1 MTDAFG
7 LSDIALW
14 SIIIGFVAP
23 LVVAFV
29 ARPALDPWAKIAI
42 QVAFCL
48 VVGVITA
55 YLYGQFDGRGIVS
68 AVLLIFAVSILAYK
82 GFWKPTGVADSIESG
97 ILAGD
102 VDTAVATSDSPAAS
116 DLPAADDVDPQDI
129 VDVDTVDQK

>member
-14 SIIIGFVAP
+14 NIIIGFIAP
-23 LVVAFV
+23 LVVALV
-29 ARPALDPWAKIAI
+29 ARPALNPWAKIAI

-68 AVLLIFAVSILAYK
+68 AVLLTFAVSILAYK
-82 GFWKPTGVADSIESG
+82 GFWKQVTPELKEKTSVTLAKGDDS
-97 ILAGD
+97 
-102 VDTAVATSDSPAAS
+102 TY
-116 DLPAADDVDPQDI
+116 
-129 VDVDTVDQK
+129 KK